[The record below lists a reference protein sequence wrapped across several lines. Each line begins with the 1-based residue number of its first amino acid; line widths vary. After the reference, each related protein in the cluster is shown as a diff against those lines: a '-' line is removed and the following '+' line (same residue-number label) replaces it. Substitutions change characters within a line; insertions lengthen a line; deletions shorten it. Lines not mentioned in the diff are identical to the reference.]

1 MNTFLLN
8 IASPDGKIFSGEVIS
23 ITLRGVEGDFAI
35 LAGHIPFITNVIP
48 NKCILVLPD
57 GTVRNGRTEGG
68 MITVDRE
75 EVTYLTAGV
84 TFDDE

>member
-35 LAGHIPFITNVIP
+35 LAGHIPFISNVTQ
-48 NKCILVLPD
+48 NKCILELPD
-57 GTVRNGRTEGG
+57 GTIRNGQTEGG
-68 MITVDRE
+68 MITVDRD
-75 EVTYLTAGV
+75 EVTFLTSGV
-84 TFDDE
+84 NFDE

>member
-35 LAGHIPFITNVIP
+35 LAGHIPFISNVTQ
-48 NKCILVLPD
+48 NKCILELPD
-57 GTVRNGRTEGG
+57 GTIRNGQTEGG
-68 MITVDRE
+68 MITVDRD
-75 EVTYLTAGV
+75 EVTFLTSGV
-84 TFDDE
+84 TFDE

>member
-8 IASPDGKIFSGEVIS
+8 IASPDGKIFSGEVVS

-35 LAGHIPFITNVIP
+35 LAGHIPFVTNVTQH
-48 NKCILVLPD
+48 KCIIALPD
-57 GTVRNGRTEGG
+57 GTIRNGRTEGG
-68 MITVDRE
+68 MLTVTRE
-75 EVTYLTAGV
+75 DVTFLTSGV